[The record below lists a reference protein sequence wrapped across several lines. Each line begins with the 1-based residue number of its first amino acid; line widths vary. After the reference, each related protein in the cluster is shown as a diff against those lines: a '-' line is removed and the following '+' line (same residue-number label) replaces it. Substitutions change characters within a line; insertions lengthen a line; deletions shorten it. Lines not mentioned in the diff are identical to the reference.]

1 MELRTEIKQEFLA
14 VINGIEF
21 NHEGIYYTVFRILS
35 AIDTKFS
42 PEKLPE
48 NFVEELKYAVSEKYN
63 NDSFELSEIE
73 SRCIKEI
80 YESGTSFENFSFSFI
95 KREFAF

>member
-35 AIDTKFS
+35 AIDTRFS
-42 PEKLPE
+42 PEIC
-48 NFVEELKYAVSEKYN
+48 S
-63 NDSFELSEIE
+63 I
-73 SRCIKEI
+73 
-80 YESGTSFENFSFSFI
+80 
-95 KREFAF
+95 

>member
-48 NFVEELKYAVSEKYN
+48 NFVEELKYAVTEKYN
-63 NDSFELSEIE
+63 NDGFELSEIE

-80 YESGTSFENFSFSFI
+80 YESGTTFENFSFSFI

>member
-1 MELRTEIKQEFLA
+1 MELKTEIKQEFLA
-14 VINGIEF
+14 IINGIEF

-42 PEKLPE
+42 PEKLPK
-48 NFVEELKYAVSEKYN
+48 NFVEELKYAVTEKYN

-73 SRCIKEI
+73 SQCIKEI
-80 YESGTSFENFSFSFI
+80 YESKTSFKNFSFSFI

>member
-35 AIDTKFS
+35 AIDTRFS

-48 NFVEELKYAVSEKYN
+48 NFVEELKYAVTEKYN
-63 NDSFELSEIE
+63 NDGFELSKIE
-73 SRCIKEI
+73 LW
-80 YESGTSFENFSFSFI
+80 TENMQKQVLTKKANYVI
-95 KREFAF
+95 MILW